1 MDNVEVIEISNTL
14 VESNNPCPNIYPR
27 FKKVRE
33 SLMDSVY
40 GCPTPDIHKDFKST
54 YWPEGIID
62 HRGSIEGTKD
72 GIRLSFKARGT
83 TVPRQPYFDIN
94 EQGEWITKV
103 KKDEFITLTGHFIS
117 KDGLEGAM
125 DIVASDGEIVFEGY
139 WLENLDGELILEQVI
154 DINGNVHTL
163 EEIEDMPINR
173 IYVCKSRKESDQ
185 VYSLGGTA
193 RQIFHEG
200 IDKPEHLEEMQKNR
214 EFQIPG
220 VDGRIPMTKK
230 ARLKRGI

>member
-1 MDNVEVIEISNTL
+1 MDNVEVIEISDTL

-62 HRGSIEGTKD
+62 HRGSIEGIKN

-83 TVPRQPYFDIN
+83 TVSRQPYVDIN
-94 EQGEWITKV
+94 EEGELVSRIRKEEYICL
-103 KKDEFITLTGHFIS
+103 DGHFIS
-117 KDGLEGAM
+117 KDGLEGAIE
-125 DIVASDGEIVFEGY
+125 IVANDGQIIFEGY
-139 WLENLDGELILEQVI
+139 WLENLDGDLVLEQVV

-173 IYVCKSRKESDQ
+173 IYVCKSRKESDH

-200 IDKPEHLEEMQKNR
+200 IDKPGRLEEMQKNR

-220 VDGRIPMTKK
+220 IDGRISMIKK
-230 ARLKRGI
+230 TRLKRSI